1 MTEAQEA
8 EPDKCRVACI
18 QMRCGVEIG
27 PNIAAACAMIREA
40 ASQGAQLIATPEVT
54 NIVDLRPGMAR
65 PKIVIEARD
74 ETLAA
79 LTGLAKEIGVWLLIG
94 SLAIK
99 LEDDDRLANRSYLI
113 APDGKII
120 ARYDK
125 AHMFDVDVD
134 DGQSYRESRS
144 YRAGQEAVLVE
155 TPLGQIGL
163 TVCYDLRFGA
173 LYRMLAQGGAQIITC
188 PAAFTRVT
196 GKAHWH
202 ALLRA
207 RAIETGAYIIAP
219 AQGGKHEDGR
229 ETYGHSLVVSPW
241 GEIVAE
247 RNDDTPGVLLAD
259 IDLGEVEKA
268 RRRVPS
274 LAHDQPLRLVTIKA

>member
-1 MTEAQEA
+1 MTDEKDENMS
-8 EPDKCRVACI
+8 KLRVACI
-18 QMRCGVEIG
+18 QMRGGVEVA
-27 PNIAAACAMIREA
+27 PNIAAASALIREA
-40 ASQGAQLIATPEVT
+40 AEQGAQLIATPEMT

-65 PKIVIEARD
+65 PKMTTEGQDTA
-74 ETLAA
+74 LAA
-79 LTGLAKEIGVWLLIG
+79 FTALAKECGVWLLIG
-94 SLAIK
+94 SLAIA
-99 LEDDDRLANRSYLI
+99 LENDKRLANRSYLI
-113 APDGKII
+113 APNGEVA

-125 AHMFDVDVD
+125 AHMFDVDVE

-144 YRAGQEAVLVE
+144 YRPGEEAILVE

-173 LYRMLAQGGAQIITC
+173 LYRILAQGGAQIISC

-202 ALLRA
+202 TLLRA
-207 RAIETGAYIIAP
+207 RAIETGAFIIAP

-229 ETYGHSLVVSPW
+229 ETYGHSLVISPW

-247 RNDDTPGVLLAD
+247 RDDDTPGTLLAN
-259 IDLGEVEKA
+259 IDLGEVAKA
-268 RRRVPS
+268 RKRIPS
-274 LAHDQPLRLVTIKA
+274 LAHDKALRLMMIKT